1 MTCMSDSEHTA
12 LLGKNKELPI
22 QCVRHWLENDVLYM
36 GGGRKRV
43 AVKFWIFSVALLAAS
58 QGVFAQPAINPGSG
72 FQIQQIPPAPVLQ
85 KAIPEIRIEQK
96 GAPAIPGAD
105 GLRFP
110 VRSLRVTGQTLYTE
124 AELIAITGFVPGGDL
139 TLADLRGMASKI
151 ANHYHRNGYFVAQA
165 YLPAQ
170 DIKDGSVTVNV
181 LEGRYGNVT
190 LRNQTNLSDGVANGL
205 LRGLN
210 SGDTIAIGPL
220 EERLLLLSDLPGVNV
235 RSSLVPGAA
244 VGTSDLL
251 VDVTPGQ
258 RVTGNVEADNGG
270 SRYTGEYRIGG
281 TVNIN
286 NPFGLGDQASFRGLT
301 SGHGLT
307 YGRASYEAQFGK
319 ARIGVAYAAL
329 EYHLGKEFAPLQA
342 HGTAQIA
349 SIYANYPFI
358 RSRNTNLYGLVG
370 FDVRDYE
377 DKIDSTVPQT
387 VTNKTA
393 NVLMLGLYGN
403 HRDGLGA
410 GGVSTFSLTWSAGDL
425 DIRTPAALATDAAT
439 AQTNGNYGK
448 IAFSA
453 ARLQNVSDNFSLYG
467 AINGQFASKN
477 LDIAEKM
484 GLGGPYAVRAYPVG
498 EGYGDEGFVVNLE
511 ARLRLAKFSQSVPG
525 EVHLVGFVDAGR
537 VTLNKNPWPAVT
549 GPNHRSLSGAG
560 IGLTW
565 AEFNNFSLSAY
576 YAFKLSNSDATS
588 APDKNGR
595 LWIRG
600 VKYF

>member
-1 MTCMSDSEHTA
+1 MK
-12 LLGKNKELPI
+12 LGI
-22 QCVRHWLENDVLYM
+22 F
-36 GGGRKRV
+36 
-43 AVKFWIFSVALLAAS
+43 AVVLLALS
-58 QGVFAQPAINPGSG
+58 QSVLAQPAITPGGG
-72 FQIQQIPPAPVLQ
+72 FQIQQIPPAPVPQ
-85 KAIPEIRIEQK
+85 RAIPEIRIEK
-96 GAPAIPGAD
+96 KDAPAIPGAD
-105 GLRFP
+105 SIRFP
-110 VRSLRVTGQTLYTE
+110 VRSLRVTGQTLYSE
-124 AELIAITGFVPGGDL
+124 AELIAISGFIPGGDL
-139 TLADLRGMASKI
+139 TLADLRGVAAKI

-170 DIKDGSVTVNV
+170 DIKDGAVTLNV
-181 LEGRYGNVT
+181 LEGRYGNIN
-190 LRNQTNLSDGVANGL
+190 LRNQTNLSDNLAHGL
-205 LRGLN
+205 LSGLN

-220 EERLLLLSDLPGVNV
+220 EHRLLLLSDLPGVNV

-258 RVTGNVEADNGG
+258 RVTGSVEADNGG
-270 SRYTGEYRIGG
+270 SRYTGEYRVGA
-281 TVNIN
+281 TVNLN
-286 NPFGLGDQASFRGLT
+286 NPFGLGDRASLRGLT
-301 SGHGLT
+301 SGRGLT

-319 ARIGVAYAAL
+319 ARLGVAYAAL

-370 FDVRDYE
+370 FDARTYQ
-377 DKIDSTVPQT
+377 DKVDTAAPPGN
-387 VTNKTA
+387 VTDKKNQ
-393 NVLMLGLYGN
+393 VWMLGLYGN
-403 HRDGLGA
+403 HRDSIGA
-410 GGVSTFSLTWSAGDL
+410 GGISNFSLTWSAGDL
-425 DIRTPAALATDAAT
+425 DIRTPSVLATDATT
-439 AQTNGNYGK
+439 ARTNGGYGK
-448 IAFSA
+448 LAFSA
-453 ARLQNVSDNFSLYG
+453 ARLQNVSDTLSLYG

-477 LDIAEKM
+477 LDISEKM

-511 ARLRLAKFSQSVPG
+511 ARLRLPKFSQSLPG
-525 EVHLVGFVDAGR
+525 QIHLVGFVDAGS
-537 VTLNKNPWPAVT
+537 VKLNKNPWPALT

-565 AEFNNFSLSAY
+565 AELNNFSLSAY

-595 LWIRG
+595 IWVQG